1 MRLFPTLAAA
11 ISLQI
16 VSALGNNYT
25 LQLPYIS
32 VNPKSDLIGS
42 SSGLFAKPLLGYY
55 SIPYVAPPTG
65 DRRFRAPQDPLPNQG
80 SLSLTDYGPV
90 CPQPTN
96 PSLPFEQS
104 EDCLTLSIFRPRFA
118 KSGNKKLPVVIWVP
132 GGEFS
137 RGQRVPDCRNDSL
150 CSWQVHS
157 TLVEEELLIFLRSLV
172 MLPRTLSQV
181 SPGRLNGS
189 RVLN

>member
-16 VSALGNNYT
+16 ASALGNNYT
-25 LQLPYIS
+25 IQLPYIS
-32 VNPKSDLIGS
+32 VTPKSDLIGS
-42 SSGLFAKPLLGYY
+42 SSGLLAKPLLGYY

-65 DRRFRAPQDPLPNQG
+65 DNRFRAPQDPLSNQG

-96 PSLPFEQS
+96 PLLPFEQS
-104 EDCLTLSIFRPRFA
+104 EDCLTLSIFRPRFTN
-118 KSGNKKLPVVIWVP
+118 SVKKLPVVIWVP

-137 RGQRVPDCRNDSL
+137 RG
-150 CSWQVHS
+150 
-157 TLVEEELLIFLRSLV
+157 
-172 MLPRTLSQV
+172 
-181 SPGRLNGS
+181 
-189 RVLN
+189 